1 MQVWNNKA
9 MRSYNSLSGIPPKA
23 SALLQNLKQRFSGMQ
38 IEVGIPNVNNVFRNE
53 GNNHLMLPVNVL
65 QKMAKD
71 SDYTETLKQDF
82 QVFEQQML
90 RDTSNDSV
98 QSSGFFVDLD
108 ESYGAWA
115 IVKNLVPN
123 GNNDSL
129 RRAQQERQQYAR
141 EGLEEE
147 TLPET
152 ERLFSKRILIDA
164 GQLYEQEYAA
174 PSSRALHVE
183 MMLDLQA

>member
-9 MRSYNSLSGIPPKA
+9 TRSYNSLSGIPPKA
-23 SALLQNLKQRFSGMQ
+23 NALLQNLKQRFSGMQ
-38 IEVGIPNVNNVFRNE
+38 IEVGIPNVKNVFRNE
-53 GNNHLMLPVNVL
+53 GNNHLMLPVNIL

-71 SDYTETLKQDF
+71 SDYTEMLKQDF

-90 RDTSNDSV
+90 RDTDNDSV
-98 QSSGFFVDLD
+98 QSSGFFIDLD

-129 RRAQQERQQYAR
+129 RRTQQERQQYKY
-141 EGLEEE
+141 EGLEEQ
-147 TLPET
+147 LPET
-152 ERLFSKRILIDA
+152 QHWFSKRIVVES
-164 GQLYEQEYAA
+164 GVLYEQE
-174 PSSRALHVE
+174 SSPTREAVHVN
-183 MMLDLQA
+183 MMLDLRA

>member
-9 MRSYNSLSGIPPKA
+9 MRSYNSLSGISPKA
-23 SALLQNLKQRFSGMQ
+23 NALLQNLKQRFSGMQ
-38 IEVGIPNVNNVFRNE
+38 IEVGIPNANNVFRNE
-53 GNNHLMLPVNVL
+53 GNNHLMLPVNIL

-82 QVFEQQML
+82 RIFEQQML
-90 RDTSNDSV
+90 RDADNDSV

-141 EGLEEE
+141 EGLEEQA
-147 TLPET
+147 PEM
-152 ERLFSKRILIDA
+152 ERLFSRRVLIES
-164 GQLYEQEYAA
+164 GHLYEQEYSPINRA
-174 PSSRALHVE
+174 PSVD